1 MNKLITR
8 LALSITLA
16 GGVFLPATQ
25 ATAQQQL
32 VAPNLQFVESS
43 TPSGASQLRAT
54 KADLNNLNTSKYV
67 AKDINGK
74 EYDIDAILKSGKAI
88 MIDFS
93 ATWCKWCWE
102 LHKSG
107 ALEKLYSKFG
117 PEGTNQIEVFWVEA
131 DGASKSKIQ
140 AKGRDWTKDSK
151 GNPVPYPIFSDARM
165 AAKLGIDL
173 SKGVP
178 KLALIGP
185 GNKWIDCRSEVET
198 SDPDFKQFEALLTL
212 FMNKN
217 DKPQA
222 VNFSGLTDLYIG
234 ETQTMKISYATVAP
248 ITNIEWKAPE
258 GITLKKVSD
267 EEYQVTANKL
277 GSYEIEATV
286 TNANG
291 SATGKVTVTV
301 SEPISN
307 YPFFCAMDVKDK
319 LDKGWRS
326 IDRDGDGFGFDS
338 FMGRGCLE
346 RLNLKLNDPNYKP
359 GAESSADYLISWGTF
374 FPLETQPGKQGGVSF
389 SGSTIEPDNEL
400 LSAPL
405 VIPADAD
412 KPTFSC
418 YINSFFEE
426 KKVDQLK
433 VMVSELN
440 GTPVELL
447 APQAP
452 IAGKWKL
459 ISADLSAYKG
469 KTIKL
474 SLVPVVNGQSGIGVD
489 QLRVTMD
496 GTTDVETPTL
506 NVETSLYPNP
516 ASDYVTVRTRVGSTI
531 EFFTADGA
539 LLSTTQA
546 MGEETTIAL
555 AQLPAGRYLVRITS
569 LEGGEIVLRPL
580 IIK

>member
-16 GGVFLPATQ
+16 GGVLVPATQ

-32 VAPNLQFVESS
+32 VAPNLQLVENS

-54 KADLNNLNTSKYV
+54 KADLNDLKTSKYV

-74 EYDIDAILKSGKAI
+74 EYDIDAILKSRKAI

-93 ATWCKWCWE
+93 AVWCDWCWK
-102 LHKSG
+102 LHVSG
-107 ALEKLYSKFG
+107 ALERLYSKFG
-117 PEGTNQIEVFWVEA
+117 PEGTNQIEIFWVEA
-131 DGASKSKIQ
+131 QGASKSKIQ
-140 AKGRDWTKDSK
+140 AKSRDWTKDSK

-165 AAKLGIDL
+165 ADKLGIDV
-173 SKGVP
+173 SKGYP
-178 KLALIGP
+178 TLALVGH
-185 GNKWIDCRSEVET
+185 GNKWIECRSEVET
-198 SDPDFKQFEALLTL
+198 SDPDFRQFEELLTL
-212 FMNKN
+212 FMTKD
-217 DKPQA
+217 DKPLA
-222 VNFSGLTDLYIG
+222 VHFSGPTDLYIG
-234 ETQTMKISYATVAP
+234 ETQTMKISYATIAP
-248 ITNIEWKAPE
+248 ITNVEWKAPE

-291 SATGKVTVTV
+291 SATSKVTVTV
-301 SEPISN
+301 SEPISS

-338 FMGRGCLE
+338 YMGKAFLE
-346 RLNLKLNDPNYKP
+346 RLGLKFNDPKYKP
-359 GAESSADYLISWGTF
+359 GAENSADLLVSWGTF
-374 FPLETQPGKQGGVSF
+374 LPLETKPGKNGGVSF
-389 SGSTIEPDNEL
+389 SGATIEPDNEL

-405 VIPADAD
+405 VIPADAA

-418 YINSFFEE
+418 YIMSIFSAETM
-426 KKVDQLK
+426 DQLK
-433 VMVSELN
+433 VMVSEDN

-474 SLVPVVNGQSGIGVD
+474 SLIPVVKGESGIGVD

-546 MGEETTIAL
+546 MGEETTIVL
-555 AQLPAGRYLVRITS
+555 AHLPAGRYLVRITS
-569 LEGGEIVLRPL
+569 LEGGEIVLRSL

>member
-16 GGVFLPATQ
+16 GGVLVPATQ

-32 VAPNLQFVESS
+32 VAPNLQLVENS

-74 EYDIDAILKSGKAI
+74 EYDIDAILKSRKAI

-93 ATWCKWCWE
+93 AVWCDWCWK
-102 LHKSG
+102 LHVSG
-107 ALEKLYSKFG
+107 ALERLYSKFG
-117 PEGTNQIEVFWVEA
+117 PEGTNQIEIFWVEA
-131 DGASKSKIQ
+131 QGASKSKIQ
-140 AKGRDWTKDSK
+140 AKSRDWTKDSK

-165 AAKLGIDL
+165 ADKLGIDV
-173 SKGVP
+173 SKGYP
-178 KLALIGP
+178 TLALVGH
-185 GNKWIDCRSEVET
+185 GNKWIECRSEVET
-198 SDPDFKQFEALLTL
+198 SDPDFRQFEELLTL
-212 FMNKN
+212 FMTKD
-217 DKPQA
+217 DKPLA
-222 VNFSGLTDLYIG
+222 VHFSGPTDLYIG
-234 ETQTMKISYATVAP
+234 ETQTMKISYATIAP
-248 ITNIEWKAPE
+248 ITNVEWKAPE
-258 GITLKKVSD
+258 GITLKKVSN

-291 SATGKVTVTV
+291 SATSKVTVTV
-301 SEPISN
+301 SEPISS

-338 FMGRGCLE
+338 YMGKAFLE
-346 RLNLKLNDPNYKP
+346 RLGLKFNDPKYKP
-359 GAESSADYLISWGTF
+359 GAENSADLLVSWGTF
-374 FPLETQPGKQGGVSF
+374 LPLETKPGKNGGVSF
-389 SGSTIEPDNEL
+389 SGATIEPDNEP

-405 VIPADAD
+405 VIPADAA

-418 YINSFFEE
+418 YIMSIFTANTM
-426 KKVDQLK
+426 DQLK
-433 VMVSELN
+433 VMVSEDN

-474 SLVPVVNGQSGIGVD
+474 SLIPVVKGESGIGVD